1 MANGVA
7 HMLGNMHLL
16 VEEEEDIVIPDD
28 GRVFDIEGC
37 TLSIIGKFLTCKP
50 FNHRVVK
57 DTLRKI

>member
-1 MANGVA
+1 MANDVA
-7 HMLGNMHLL
+7 HMLGNMHLP

-37 TLSIIGKFLTCKP
+37 ALSLIGKFLTCKT
-50 FNHRVVK
+50 FNHWVVK